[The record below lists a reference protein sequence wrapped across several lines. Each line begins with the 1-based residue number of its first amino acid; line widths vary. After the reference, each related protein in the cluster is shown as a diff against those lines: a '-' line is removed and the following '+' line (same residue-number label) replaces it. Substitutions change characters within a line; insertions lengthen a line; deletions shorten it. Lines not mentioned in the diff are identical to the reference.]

1 MAISLEFLSDLH
13 PDEMEDVLRKMS
25 KEPNDYVP
33 LTINQIGVWV
43 GGGVNLL
50 RDYAIGHVGGMQGA
64 AANDNTVGC
73 ANYDSIRHDWS

>member
-33 LTINQIGVWV
+33 LTINQ
-43 GGGVNLL
+43 
-50 RDYAIGHVGGMQGA
+50 HVYLVHPQ
-64 AANDNTVGC
+64 VEELV
-73 ANYDSIRHDWS
+73 DSLYRELEEMKGFRGK